1 MKKNN
6 FRFRKYVICIII
18 IIFIL
23 LIVAYNKRNEINLK
37 NLIGEKLEEKPIF
50 ENGEINNEYFRI
62 YDNYENPRET
72 LEGINNA
79 IEYAAKNNIKYIK
92 LKEGKYLID
101 GTSDETYLSEGIKI
115 EVSNITFDLNGSTI
129 KYIDNDKPSYNII
142 RLIDVENVVIK
153 NGILVGDRLKHNYN
167 AGEISHAFGCGVSI
181 NASKNVEIANLKI
194 YNMIGDGI
202 YIGNTWD
209 KDFNKYKESSNC
221 KIINNHIYDC
231 RRLGIAVTGGENISI
246 ESNEIYSIDGV
257 WPKAG
262 IDLEANENEK
272 LNNIYIQ
279 NNKIYNLGSGY
290 SVIVSKNTRD
300 VWIENNEFSG
310 GIQGLDGKTEI
321 NIRENIIERKYIF

>member
-1 MKKNN
+1 MKKIN

-209 KDFNKYKESSNC
+209 KDFNKYKESFVTIV
-221 KIINNHIYDC
+221 IIQAIIKNQ
-231 RRLGIAVTGGENISI
+231 ENISFSPEIRDTI
-246 ESNEIYSIDGV
+246 ESKSSFAETIIIAILINIEKIYSAF
-257 WPKAG
+257 P
-262 IDLEANENEK
+262 
-272 LNNIYIQ
+272 
-279 NNKIYNLGSGY
+279 
-290 SVIVSKNTRD
+290 
-300 VWIENNEFSG
+300 
-310 GIQGLDGKTEI
+310 
-321 NIRENIIERKYIF
+321 